1 MKPELF
7 SKNNLQDGMSNL
19 YINIKDYIYNNK
31 QINGCSINE
40 ALHGISV
47 LDAVKESF
55 RDKKNKKPKY
65 KFNESIIND

>member
-1 MKPELF
+1 MKPESF

-31 QINGCSINE
+31 EINGCSIKE
-40 ALHGISV
+40 AMHGISV

-55 RDKKNKKPKY
+55 RYKKNK
-65 KFNESIIND
+65 NQNINLMKV